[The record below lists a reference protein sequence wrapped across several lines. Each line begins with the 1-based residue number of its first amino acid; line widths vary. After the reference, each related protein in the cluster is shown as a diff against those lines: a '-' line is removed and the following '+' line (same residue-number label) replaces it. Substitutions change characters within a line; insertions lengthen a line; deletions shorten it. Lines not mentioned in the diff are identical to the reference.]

1 MARLMHLCCDAFD
14 QSVMPLVSLVDFIS
28 QNNNNNNNND
38 NNNNNKIFYFSS
50 RIIFFFLKKQVNK
63 IKK

>member
-28 QNNNNNNNND
+28 QNSNNNNND
-38 NNNNNKIFYFSS
+38 NNNNKKIFYFSS
-50 RIIFFFLKKQVNK
+50 RIIFFLKKQVNK

>member
-28 QNNNNNNNND
+28 QNNNNNNND
-38 NNNNNKIFYFSS
+38 NNNNNKIFYLSS